1 MSQERIAIEFEFR
14 KIVEE
19 EKFVDLHKGRKT
31 QLSQVR
37 KYFFFWQMLACVFM
51 EIKLTNIA
59 ISNLRHYSVIFNAMK
74 SKVRWK

>member
-37 KYFFFWQMLACVFM
+37 KYFLVACL
-51 EIKLTNIA
+51 LTNARMCLYGNQANKYCNIKPPTLF
-59 ISNLRHYSVIFNAMK
+59 SYFQCNEE
-74 SKVRWK
+74 